1 MTTTYPPEP
10 FRIKMTEPIRLI
22 PREAREAALKEAG
35 YNLFLMRTMA
45 PPEIGMGQIYKAA
58 LPFIALE
65 VIVLV
70 LLIVIPELATWLPTL
85 IQR

>member
-1 MTTTYPPEP
+1 MLTGRSPAVACFTTPP
-10 FRIKMTEPIRLI
+10 FGLLLYVMK
-22 PREAREAALKEAG
+22 G
-35 YNLFLMRTMA
+35 VA

-58 LPFIALE
+58 LPFIVLE